1 MDHLFYRDTRLLILT
16 VSLIVVSGLSSL
28 YVLPRMEDPLLI
40 ERAGGVTTIF
50 PGADAERVESLVTEK
65 LEQGLQEIDE
75 ILELRSS
82 SRAGISTV
90 TIELREDVF
99 DVDNVWSKVRDKID
113 DISKDFPVGVDE
125 PEFEKMTLRAFALIV
140 ALKWEQDDTPN
151 IAILKRL
158 TEELEDLLRAVPGT
172 EEMELFGNPEEE
184 IIVQIQPDQL
194 IAHGLTAA
202 DLSRQILASDAKVS
216 AGQIR
221 GKRGDL
227 ILEVDG
233 EFDSIARISHTPIQ
247 YGEDGLIVRL
257 GDIATVKKGMTDPPE
272 SLAIIDGQRGI
283 AIGAL
288 VRKKYRIDH
297 WTAAVDTVL
306 KKFEA
311 ELPRGI
317 SLVRVFEQNNYV
329 QQRLSGL
336 MINMLLGGTAVFVVI
351 LFMMGWRSAIV
362 VGSALPLSAFM
373 VLSGLRFLEI
383 PIHQMSVTGL
393 IIALGLLI
401 DNAIVI
407 VDDVSVKLRKGVS
420 YAEAI
425 GKSVRHL
432 MIPLLGS
439 TITTALAFGPIALMP
454 GSAGEFVGSIAI
466 SVILAIFSSFLLA
479 MTIVPAMTALLN
491 RYTKAIFDN
500 RSGSSKGSLFR
511 QTWRNGFSHPRLT
524 QRYRTSLDF
533 IFKYP
538 VLGIVLGLLLPVAGF
553 IQARHLEEQF
563 FPPADRDQFQIEVDL
578 PAHASLQETV
588 AITNEMREKLLRRKQ
603 VEQVQWFIGESA
615 QVFYYNVIPTRSNS
629 SRYAQAI
636 VQLNTEVGTRELILS
651 LQTEMNKAFPGARVL
666 VRQLEQGPPFEAP
679 IEVRLTGPDR
689 EVLREYGDQ
698 LRTILSH
705 VPDVIYTRADL
716 SETLPK
722 LNIQVDEEKARL
734 VTLDR
739 TAIANQLNASLEG
752 AVGGTI
758 LEGTEELPV
767 RVRVSNSSRVNPA
780 QIASHDFLP
789 LQGNQQS
796 DGMYAGI
803 PLESLATLKLTPEI
817 ATIPHYNGQRLNE
830 VQAYITA
837 GVLPAKVLG
846 SFQNKLMETNFVLP
860 PGYHYEFGG
869 ETEERDAAIG
879 NLMAN
884 VGVLFVMMVATLVL
898 SFRSFRIATMIG
910 VVAFLSVG
918 LGLGALWLFGFP
930 FGFMA
935 IIGTMGLIGVAINDS
950 IVVLAAIREN
960 ESARKGDPVAVREV
974 VVRASRHIIAT
985 SLTTMAGFAPL
996 VIFGGGFWQP
1006 LSIAIAGG
1014 VGGATILALYFIP
1027 SAYILLMCKGDCL
1040 EKTELPTRRSRNQIR
1055 SRLVSYQ

>member
-1 MDHLFYRDTRLLILT
+1 MDHLFYRDTRLLILV
-16 VSLIVVSGLSSL
+16 VSLIVVSGISSL
-28 YVLPRMEDPLLI
+28 YVLPRMEDPLLV
-40 ERAGGVTTIF
+40 ERAGGVTTVF

-82 SRAGISTV
+82 SRVGLSTI

-99 DVDNVWSKVRDKID
+99 NVENVWSKVRDKID
-113 DISKDFPVGVDE
+113 DVSKDFPVGVDE
-125 PEFEKMTLRAFALIV
+125 PEFEQMTLRAFALIV
-140 ALKWEQDDTPN
+140 ALKWEQDDSPN

-158 TEELEDLLRAVPGT
+158 TEELEDILRTVPGT
-172 EEMELFGNPEEE
+172 EELELFGNPEEE
-184 IIVQIQPDQL
+184 VIVQIQPDQL
-194 IAHGLTAA
+194 IAHGLSTA

-233 EFDSIARISHTPIQ
+233 ELDSIARISHTPIQ
-247 YGEDGLIVRL
+247 YGEEGLIVRL
-257 GDIATVKKGMTDPPE
+257 GDIANIEKSIIDPPE
-272 SLAIIDGQRGI
+272 SLAMIEGQRGI
-283 AIGAL
+283 AIGVL
-288 VRKKYRIDH
+288 VREKYRIDY
-297 WTAAVDTVL
+297 WSAAVDTAL
-306 KKFEA
+306 KKFES

-317 SLVRVFEQNNYV
+317 GLVRVFEQNDYV

-336 MINMLLGGTAVFVVI
+336 MINLLLGGTAVFLVI

-373 VLSGLRFLEI
+373 VLAGLRFLEI

-407 VDDVSVKLRKGVS
+407 VDDVNEKLRKGAS
-420 YAEAI
+420 YADAV
-425 GKSVRHL
+425 GRSVRHL
-432 MIPLLGS
+432 MVPLLGS
-439 TITTALAFGPIALMP
+439 TVTTALAFGPIALMP
-454 GSAGEFVGSIAI
+454 GAAGEFVGAIAI
-466 SVILAIFSSFLLA
+466 SVIIAISSSFLLA
-479 MTIVPAMTALLN
+479 MTVVPAVTAILNQYSRTSPMGTSVEENSLL
-491 RYTKAIFDN
+491 R
-500 RSGSSKGSLFR
+500 R
-511 QTWRNGFSHPRLT
+511 TWQNGFSHPKLV
-524 QRYRTSLDF
+524 QRYRTTLDF

-538 VLGIVLGLLLPVAGF
+538 VLGVLFGLLLPVAGF
-553 IQARHLEEQF
+553 IQSRHLQEQF

-578 PAHASLQETV
+578 PAHASLQETL
-588 AITNEMREKLLRRKQ
+588 ATTKAMRERLLQQKKI
-603 VEQVQWFIGESA
+603 ENVQWFIGESA
-615 QVFYYNVIPTRSNS
+615 PVFYYNVIPTRSNS

-636 VQLNTEVGTRELILS
+636 VQLNTETGTRELIQT
-651 LQTEMNKAFPGARVL
+651 LQSEMDEAFPGARVL

-679 IEVRLTGPDR
+679 VEIRITGPDR

-698 LRTILSH
+698 MRAILSK
-705 VPDVIYTRADL
+705 VPDVIHTRADL

-722 LNIQVDEEKARL
+722 LNIQVDEEQARL
-734 VTLDR
+734 VHLNR
-739 TAIANQLNASLEG
+739 TAIANQMNASLEG

-767 RVRVSNSSRVNPA
+767 RVRVSNSRRVDPA
-780 QIASHDFLP
+780 QIASLDFLP
-789 LQGNQQS
+789 LQANQQ
-796 DGMYAGI
+796 DDEMYAGV
-803 PLESLATLKLTPEI
+803 PLGSLATLKLSPEI

-830 VQAYITA
+830 VQAYISA
-837 GVLPAKVLG
+837 GVLPAKVLED
-846 SFQNKLMETNFVLP
+846 FRQKLLEARFELP
-860 PGYHYEFGG
+860 AGYSYEFGG
-869 ETEERDAAIG
+869 EAEERDAAIG
-879 NLMAN
+879 SLMAN

-898 SFRSFRIATMIG
+898 SFRSFRIAAMIG

-960 ESARKGDPVAVREV
+960 VSARQGDPVAVREV

-1006 LSIAIAGG
+1006 LSVTIAGG

-1027 SAYILLMCKGDCL
+1027 SAYILVMCKGNCL
-1040 EKTELPTRRSRNQIR
+1040 AKTAPDNSSVSIR
-1055 SRLVSYQ
+1055 HTQQVAAS

>member
-1 MDHLFYRDTRLLILT
+1 M
-16 VSLIVVSGLSSL
+16 
-28 YVLPRMEDPLLI
+28 
-40 ERAGGVTTIF
+40 
-50 PGADAERVESLVTEK
+50 
-65 LEQGLQEIDE
+65 
-75 ILELRSS
+75 
-82 SRAGISTV
+82 
-90 TIELREDVF
+90 
-99 DVDNVWSKVRDKID
+99 RDKID
-113 DISKDFPVGVDE
+113 DVSKDFPVGVDE
-125 PEFEKMTLRAFALIV
+125 PEFEQMTLRAFALIV
-140 ALKWEQDDTPN
+140 ALKWEQGDSPN

-158 TEELEDLLRAVPGT
+158 SEELEDILRTVPGT
-172 EEMELFGNPEEE
+172 EELELFGNPEEE
-184 IIVQIQPDQL
+184 VIVQIQPDQL
-194 IAHGLTAA
+194 IAHGLSTA

-233 EFDSIARISHTPIQ
+233 ELDSIVRISHTPIQ
-247 YGEDGLIVRL
+247 YGEEGLIVRL
-257 GDIATVKKGMTDPPE
+257 GDIANIEKSIIDPPE
-272 SLAIIDGQRGI
+272 SLAMIEGQRGI
-283 AIGAL
+283 AIGVL
-288 VRKKYRIDH
+288 VREKYRIDY
-297 WTAAVDTVL
+297 WSAAVDTAL
-306 KKFEA
+306 KKFES

-317 SLVRVFEQNNYV
+317 GLVRVFEQNDYV

-336 MINMLLGGTAVFVVI
+336 IINLLLGGTAVFLVI

-373 VLSGLRFLEI
+373 VLAGLRFLEI

-407 VDDVSVKLRKGVS
+407 VDDVTEKLRKGVS
-420 YAEAI
+420 YADAV
-425 GKSVRHL
+425 GRSVRHL
-432 MIPLLGS
+432 MVPLLGS
-439 TITTALAFGPIALMP
+439 TVTTALAFGPIALMP
-454 GSAGEFVGSIAI
+454 GAAGEFVGAIAI
-466 SVILAIFSSFLLA
+466 SVIIAISSSFLLA
-479 MTIVPAMTALLN
+479 MTIVPAVTAILNQYSRTSPMGTSAEESSLL
-491 RYTKAIFDN
+491 R
-500 RSGSSKGSLFR
+500 R
-511 QTWRNGFSHPRLT
+511 TWQNGFSHPKLV
-524 QRYRTSLDF
+524 QRYRTTLDF

-538 VLGIVLGLLLPVAGF
+538 VLGVLFGLLLPVAGF
-553 IQARHLEEQF
+553 IQSSNLQEQF

-578 PAHASLQETV
+578 PAHASLQETL
-588 AITNEMREKLLRRKQ
+588 ATTQAMRERLLQQKKI
-603 VEQVQWFIGESA
+603 ENVQWFIGESA
-615 QVFYYNVIPTRSNS
+615 PVFYYNVIPTRSNS

-636 VQLNTEVGTRELILS
+636 VQLNTEAGTCELIQT
-651 LQTEMNKAFPGARVL
+651 LQSEMDNAFPGARVL

-679 IEVRLTGPDR
+679 VEIRITGPDR

-698 LRTILSH
+698 MRAILSK
-705 VPDVIYTRADL
+705 VPDVIHTRADL

-722 LNIQVDEEKARL
+722 LNIQVDEEQARL
-734 VTLDR
+734 VHLNR
-739 TAIANQLNASLEG
+739 TAIANQMNASLEG

-767 RVRVSNSSRVNPA
+767 RVRVSNSRRVDPA
-780 QIASHDFLP
+780 QIASLDFLP
-789 LQGNQQS
+789 LQTNQQ
-796 DGMYAGI
+796 DDEMYAGV
-803 PLESLATLKLTPEI
+803 PLGSLATLKLSPEI

-830 VQAYITA
+830 VQAYISA
-837 GVLPAKVLG
+837 GVLPAKVLED
-846 SFQNKLMETNFVLP
+846 FQQKLLEARFELP
-860 PGYHYEFGG
+860 AGYSYEFGG

-879 NLMAN
+879 SLMAN

-898 SFRSFRIATMIG
+898 SFRSFRIAAMIG

-960 ESARKGDPVAVREV
+960 VSARQGDPIAIREV

-1006 LSIAIAGG
+1006 LSVTIAGG

-1027 SAYILLMCKGDCL
+1027 SAYILVMCKGNCL
-1040 EKTELPTRRSRNQIR
+1040 AKTAPDNSSVSIR
-1055 SRLVSYQ
+1055 HTQQVAAS

>member
-16 VSLIVVSGLSSL
+16 VSLIVVSGLSSF
-28 YVLPRMEDPLLI
+28 YVLPRMEDPILI
-40 ERAGGVTTIF
+40 ERAAGVTTLF

-65 LEQGLQEIDE
+65 LEQGLQEIEE

-82 SRAGISTV
+82 SRAGISTI

-99 DVDNVWSKVRDKID
+99 DVDTVWSKVRDKID
-113 DISKDFPVGVDE
+113 DVSRNFPAGVEE

-140 ALKWEQDDTPN
+140 ALKWERDDSPN

-158 TEELEDLLRAVPGT
+158 TEEMEDLLRTVPGT
-172 EEMELFGNPEEE
+172 EELELFGNPKEE
-184 IIVQIQPDQL
+184 IVVQIQPDQL
-194 IAHGLTAA
+194 ISHGLSAA
-202 DLSRQILASDAKVS
+202 EISRQILASDAKVS

-233 EFDSIARISHTPIQ
+233 ELDSIARISHTPIQ
-247 YGEDGLIVRL
+247 YGTDGLIVRL
-257 GDIATVKKGMTDPPE
+257 GDIATIEKGVVDPPE
-272 SLAIIDGQRGI
+272 SLAMIDGQRGI
-283 AIGAL
+283 AVGVL
-288 VRKKYRIDH
+288 VRQKYRIDH
-297 WTAAVDTVL
+297 WTAAVESVL
-306 KKFEA
+306 SEFESK
-311 ELPRGI
+311 LPRGI
-317 SLVRVFEQNNYV
+317 SLVRVFEQNDYV

-336 MINMLLGGTAVFVVI
+336 MNNMLLGGTAVILVI
-351 LFMMGWRSAIV
+351 LFMMGWRSAIAV
-362 VGSALPLSAFM
+362 SSALPLSAFM

-407 VDDVSVKLRKGVS
+407 VHDVSEKLRKGISPAKAV
-420 YAEAI
+420 
-425 GKSVRHL
+425 GRSVRHL
-432 MIPLLGS
+432 MVPLFGS

-466 SVILAIFSSFLLA
+466 SVIIAIFSSFLLA
-479 MTIVPAMTALLN
+479 MTIVPAITAMLN
-491 RYTKAIFDN
+491 RYTNAPFIDPAVTRN
-500 RSGSSKGSLFR
+500 SLLQ
-511 QTWRNGFSHPRLT
+511 QTWQYGYSHPVMT
-524 QRYRTSLDF
+524 QRYRRSLDF

-538 VLGIVLGLLLPVAGF
+538 VLGLLFGLILPVAGF
-553 IQARHLEEQF
+553 IQARNLQEQF

-578 PAHASLQETV
+578 PAHASLKQTL
-588 AITNEMREKLLRRKQ
+588 AITEAMRERLLRREQ

-615 QVFYYNVIPTRSNS
+615 PVFYYNVIPTRSNS

-636 VQLNTEVGTRELILS
+636 IQLNTEHGTRRLIQS
-651 LQTEMNKAFPGARVL
+651 LQKEMDQAFPGARIL

-679 IEVRLTGPDR
+679 VEVRIIGPDR
-689 EVLREYGDQ
+689 EVLREYGDRM
-698 LRTILSH
+698 RTILSH
-705 VPDVIYTRADL
+705 VTDVIYTRADL

-734 VTLDR
+734 ATLDR
-739 TAIANQLNASLEG
+739 TAIANQLNAALEG
-752 AVGGTI
+752 SVGGTI

-767 RVRVSNSSRVNPA
+767 RVRVANSDRTNPS

-789 LQGNQQS
+789 ARNKQQS
-796 DGMYAGI
+796 DGTYAGI
-803 PLESLATLKLTPEI
+803 PLEALASLKLTPEI

-837 GVLPAKVLG
+837 GVLPAKVLD
-846 SFQNKLMETNFVLP
+846 SFRQKLQEEKFELP
-860 PGYHYEFGG
+860 DGYHYEFGG

-879 NLMAN
+879 HLMAN
-884 VGVLFVMMVATLVL
+884 VGVLFVMMVATIVL
-898 SFRSFRIATMIG
+898 SFRSFRIAVLIG

-950 IVVLAAIREN
+950 IVVLAAIRED
-960 ESARKGDPVAVREV
+960 ESARQGDPLAVREV

-996 VIFGGGFWQP
+996 VIYGGGFWQP

-1014 VGGATILALYFIP
+1014 VGGATILALYFTP
-1027 SAYILLMCKGDCL
+1027 SAYILLMCKRENL
-1040 EKTELPTRRSRNQIR
+1040 KNEQAHRASV
-1055 SRLVSYQ
+1055 RLNETMPVIAS

>member
-16 VSLIVVSGLSSL
+16 ISLIVVSGLSSF

-50 PGADAERVESLVTEK
+50 PGADADRVESLVTEK

-90 TIELREDVF
+90 TIELREDIF
-99 DVDNVWSKVRDKID
+99 DVDNVWSKVRDKLD
-113 DISKDFPVGVDE
+113 DVSKDFPVGVDE

-140 ALKWEQDDTPN
+140 ALKWEQDDSPN

-184 IIVQIQPDQL
+184 VIVQIKPDQL
-194 IAHGLTAA
+194 IAHGLSTAE
-202 DLSRQILASDAKVS
+202 LSRQILASDAKVS
-216 AGQIR
+216 AGQLR

-247 YGEDGLIVRL
+247 YGKDGLIVRL
-257 GDIATVKKGMTDPPE
+257 GDIAAIKKGIADPPE
-272 SLAIIDGQRGI
+272 SLAIINGQRGI
-283 AIGAL
+283 AIGVL
-288 VRKKYRIDH
+288 VREKHRIDH

-306 KKFEA
+306 KKYET

-351 LFMMGWRSAIV
+351 LIMMGWRSAIV
-362 VGSALPLSAFM
+362 VGSALPLSALM

-407 VDDVSVKLRKGVS
+407 VDDVSEKLRKGVS
-420 YAEAI
+420 YANAV
-425 GKSVRHL
+425 GRSVRHL
-432 MIPLLGS
+432 MVPLFGS

-466 SVILAIFSSFLLA
+466 SVIIAIFSSFLLA
-479 MTIVPAMTALLN
+479 MTVVPALTALLN
-491 RYTKAIFDN
+491 RFTKSSFDHTSASS
-500 RSGSSKGSLFR
+500 RSSSLLR
-511 QTWRNGFSHPRLT
+511 QTWREGFSHSGLT
-524 QRYRTSLDF
+524 QGYRTSLDF

-538 VLGIVLGLLLPVAGF
+538 VLGIALGLLLPVAGF

-588 AITNEMREKLLRRKQ
+588 AITNEMREKLMRRKQ

-615 QVFYYNVIPTRSNS
+615 PVFYYNVIPTRSNS

-636 VQLNTEVGTRELILS
+636 VQLNTEAGTRELILS
-651 LQTEMNKAFPGARVL
+651 LQAEMNRAFPGARVL

-679 IEVRLTGPDR
+679 IEVRITGPDR
-689 EVLREYGDQ
+689 EVLREYGDR

-722 LNIQVDEEKARL
+722 LKIQVDEEKARF
-734 VTLDR
+734 VALDR

-789 LQGNQQS
+789 LQSNQQS
-796 DGMYAGI
+796 DGMYTGI

-837 GVLPAKVLG
+837 GLLPAKVLR
-846 SFQNKLMETNFVLP
+846 SFQEILLETKFELP
-860 PGYHYEFGG
+860 AGYHYEFGG

-898 SFRSFRIATMIG
+898 SFRSFRIAAMIG

-960 ESARKGDPVAVREV
+960 ESARKGDPVVVREV

-1027 SAYILLMCKGDCL
+1027 SVYILLMCKGDCR
-1040 EKTELPTRRSRNQIR
+1040 EITEAPT
-1055 SRLVSYQ
+1055 VS

>member
-1 MDHLFYRDTRLLILT
+1 MDHLFYRDTRLLILV

-28 YVLPRMEDPLLI
+28 YVLPRMEDPLLV
-40 ERAGGVTTIF
+40 ERAGGVTTVF

-82 SRAGISTV
+82 SRVGLSTI

-99 DVDNVWSKVRDKID
+99 NVENVWSKVRDKID
-113 DISKDFPVGVDE
+113 DVSKDFPVGVDE
-125 PEFEKMTLRAFALIV
+125 PEFEQMTLRAFALIV
-140 ALKWEQDDTPN
+140 ALKWEQGDSPN

-158 TEELEDLLRAVPGT
+158 SEELEDILRTVPGT
-172 EEMELFGNPEEE
+172 EELELFGNPEEE
-184 IIVQIQPDQL
+184 VIVQIQPDQL
-194 IAHGLTAA
+194 IAHGLSTA

-233 EFDSIARISHTPIQ
+233 ELDSIVRISHTPIQ
-247 YGEDGLIVRL
+247 YGEEGLIVRL
-257 GDIATVKKGMTDPPE
+257 GDIANIEKSIIDPPE
-272 SLAIIDGQRGI
+272 SLAMIEGQRGI
-283 AIGAL
+283 AIGVL
-288 VRKKYRIDH
+288 VREKYRIDY
-297 WTAAVDTVL
+297 WSAAVDTAL
-306 KKFEA
+306 KKFES

-317 SLVRVFEQNNYV
+317 GLVRVFEQNDYV

-336 MINMLLGGTAVFVVI
+336 IINLLLGGTAVFLVI

-373 VLSGLRFLEI
+373 VLAGLRFLEI

-407 VDDVSVKLRKGVS
+407 VDDVTEKLRKGVS
-420 YAEAI
+420 YADAV
-425 GKSVRHL
+425 GRSVRHL
-432 MIPLLGS
+432 MVPLLGS
-439 TITTALAFGPIALMP
+439 TVTTALAFGPIALMP
-454 GSAGEFVGSIAI
+454 GAAGEFVGAIAI
-466 SVILAIFSSFLLA
+466 SVIIAISSSFLLA
-479 MTIVPAMTALLN
+479 MTIVPAVTAILNQYSRTSPMGTSAEESSLL
-491 RYTKAIFDN
+491 R
-500 RSGSSKGSLFR
+500 R
-511 QTWRNGFSHPRLT
+511 TWQNGFSHPKLV
-524 QRYRTSLDF
+524 QRYRTTLDF

-538 VLGIVLGLLLPVAGF
+538 VLGVLFGLLLPVAGF
-553 IQARHLEEQF
+553 IQSSNLQEQF

-578 PAHASLQETV
+578 PAHASLQETL
-588 AITNEMREKLLRRKQ
+588 ATTQAMRERLLQQKKI
-603 VEQVQWFIGESA
+603 ENVQWFIGESA
-615 QVFYYNVIPTRSNS
+615 PVFYYNVIPTRSNS

-636 VQLNTEVGTRELILS
+636 VQLNTEAGTCELIQT
-651 LQTEMNKAFPGARVL
+651 LQSEMDNAFPGARVL

-679 IEVRLTGPDR
+679 VEIRITGPDR

-698 LRTILSH
+698 MRAILSK
-705 VPDVIYTRADL
+705 VPDVIHTRADL

-722 LNIQVDEEKARL
+722 LNIQVDEEQARL
-734 VTLDR
+734 VHLNR
-739 TAIANQLNASLEG
+739 TAIANQMNASLEG

-767 RVRVSNSSRVNPA
+767 RVRVSNSRRVDPA
-780 QIASHDFLP
+780 QIASLDFLP
-789 LQGNQQS
+789 LQTNQQ
-796 DGMYAGI
+796 DDEMYAGV
-803 PLESLATLKLTPEI
+803 PLGSLATLKLSPEI

-830 VQAYITA
+830 VQAYISA
-837 GVLPAKVLG
+837 GVLPAKVLED
-846 SFQNKLMETNFVLP
+846 FQQKLLEARFELP
-860 PGYHYEFGG
+860 AGYSYEFGG

-879 NLMAN
+879 SLMAN

-898 SFRSFRIATMIG
+898 SFRSFRIAAMIG

-960 ESARKGDPVAVREV
+960 VSARQGDPIAIREV

-1006 LSIAIAGG
+1006 LSVTIAGG

-1027 SAYILLMCKGDCL
+1027 SAYILVMCKGNCL
-1040 EKTELPTRRSRNQIR
+1040 AKTAPDNSSVSIR
-1055 SRLVSYQ
+1055 HTQQVAAS